1 MNLEEEQIRELQR
14 KDQEHDARLDMQ
26 KEKDD
31 EHDIRIDA
39 LYSKEFGR
47 LKEQGTGFRT
57 GSTVGKGPRT

>member
-1 MNLEEEQIRELQR
+1 MSLDEERIRELQR

-39 LYSKEFGR
+39 LYSKEREQEFK
-47 LKEQGTGFRT
+47 LKILCYLLCRHI
-57 GSTVGKGPRT
+57 SLH